1 MSTGFAY
8 EDGNDDDDI
17 VIQWGEQQA
26 AQPARRE
33 FDALPAGVYPVTVLE
48 ATHQIS
54 SNGNKML
61 VLTLEV
67 SDGEHQGRRLWER
80 IAYVPSIEWKL
91 RQVIGALMGAKTGGV
106 QTFKRQEL
114 LGLGAKVMVVESEY
128 NDRPTNKITEWLPAD
143 SPIGDDPGDDSDDD
157 VNVNWDGNF

>member
-8 EDGNDDDDI
+8 EDDNDDDI
-17 VIQWGEQQA
+17 VIDWDKQHA
-26 AQPARRE
+26 AQPAQRA

-54 SNGNKML
+54 SNGNKIL

-67 SDGEHQGRRLWER
+67 SDGDHKGRRLWER
-80 IAYVPSIEWKL
+80 IAYVPSIAWKL
-91 RQVIGALMGAKTGGV
+91 RQVIRALMGVKNGGV

-114 LGLGAKVMVVESEY
+114 LGLGCNVMVVESEY
-128 NDRPTNKITEWLPAD
+128 NDRPTNEITEWFPAD
-143 SPIGDDPGDDSDDD
+143 PPIGDASDDD
-157 VNVNWDGNF
+157 VNVNWDGDF